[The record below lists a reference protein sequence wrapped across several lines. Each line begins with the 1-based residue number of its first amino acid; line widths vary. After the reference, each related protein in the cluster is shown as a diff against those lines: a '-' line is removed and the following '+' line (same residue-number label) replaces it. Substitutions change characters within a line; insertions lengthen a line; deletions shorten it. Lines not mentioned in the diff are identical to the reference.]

1 MTASS
6 KFFGAASALAMS
18 VALVA
23 SGTAALSLASV
34 NVAEAA
40 VVSRIDVRGNT
51 RVDAQSIRDNI
62 DIRPGKAFTSA
73 DIDAAV
79 KRLFAMGLFSD
90 VRINQSG
97 STLVVTVSERSVV
110 NNVLFQGNKKIKDPD
125 LTRAVQL

>member
-23 SGTAALSLASV
+23 SGTAGFSLASV
-34 NVAEAA
+34 SVAEAA
-40 VVSRIDVRGNT
+40 VVSRIEVRGNT
-51 RVDAQSIRDNI
+51 RVDAQTIRDNI

-79 KRLFAMGLFSD
+79 KRLLPWVCFPMFA
-90 VRINQSG
+90 
-97 STLVVTVSERSVV
+97 STSPAAR
-110 NNVLFQGNKKIKDPD
+110 
-125 LTRAVQL
+125 

>member
-1 MTASS
+1 
-6 KFFGAASALAMS
+6 
-18 VALVA
+18 
-23 SGTAALSLASV
+23 GTAALSLASV

-40 VVSRIDVRGNT
+40 VVSRIEVRGNT

-79 KRLFAMGLFSD
+79 KRQFAMGLFSD

-97 STLVVTVSERSVV
+97 STLVVNVSERSVV

>member
-40 VVSRIDVRGNT
+40 VVSRIEVRGNT

-62 DIRPGKAFTSA
+62 E
-73 DIDAAV
+73 V
-79 KRLFAMGLFSD
+79 
-90 VRINQSG
+90 G
-97 STLVVTVSERSVV
+97 S
-110 NNVLFQGNKKIKDPD
+110 
-125 LTRAVQL
+125 